1 VITTPISMSHK
12 AILILRDTYPFQISD
27 QCGISTSDLDLHVWK
42 PPLVGNL
49 RDKDSRDKDSSVIN
63 LRPREQR

>member
-12 AILILRDTYPFQISD
+12 AILILRDTRTLSKFPTNAGF
-27 QCGISTSDLDLHVWK
+27 STSDLDLHVWK

-49 RDKDSRDKDSSVIN
+49 RDKDSSVIN